1 MKHLPNI
8 LTLCN
13 LVCGCIAISFVLTAH
28 PHLITTNGGMDY
40 YPILGSSQLVWGSCF
55 IFLAAIFD
63 VFDGLV
69 ARALKAESPI
79 GKDLDSLADVVSF
92 GVAPAMIIY
101 QMLWMASMSEPKA
114 MEVNPFVIFLAF
126 LLPCFGA
133 LRLARFNQNNKAQS
147 QFFSGMPIPAAGI
160 FVAMLPLVIF
170 FRQGAMTEVST
181 EIANFIQ
188 GKWFLIGVVIALSA
202 LMVSQKPFLKWK
214 APKPGVVGWW
224 AHIAIVVTGVLG
236 FFLIGFAGL
245 ILAFLVYI
253 LASLVYQYPKTTEV
267 SHS

>member
-1 MKHLPNI
+1 MKYLPNI

-40 YPILGSSQLVWGSCF
+40 YPILGSSRLVYGSYF
-55 IFLAAIFD
+55 IILAALFD
-63 VFDGLV
+63 VFDGLA

-101 QMLWMASMSEPKA
+101 QMLWMASMSEPKT
-114 MEVNPFVIFLAF
+114 MEVNPFITFLAF

-133 LRLARFNQNNKAQS
+133 LRLARFNQNNKAQA
-147 QFFSGMPIPAAGI
+147 QYFSGMPIPAAGI
-160 FVAMLPLVIF
+160 FVALLPLAIF
-170 FRQGAMTEVST
+170 SQTGILEGFRDQLTAT
-181 EIANFIQ
+181 IQ
-188 GKWFLIGVVIALSA
+188 NKWVLIGFVVVLSA
-202 LMVSQKPFLKWK
+202 LMVSKRPFLKWK
-214 APKPGVVGWW
+214 APVAGIGGWW
-224 AHIAIVVTGVLG
+224 AHLLIVIAAVAG
-236 FFLIGFAGL
+236 FILLGFAGF

-253 LASLVYQYPKTTEV
+253 LASMLYRYPANQK
-267 SHS
+267 